1 MYALDSPTYAATA
14 CSRHCRASFCT
25 WRILQG
31 ESPGVSTHAYGHFS
45 VFVSKLLTL
54 KADSTGILTVHRTCP
69 LGRGRCLKQ
78 RPLPICEQSQEKKG
92 ENFQMRRLVSALKDE
107 QRQRDLDSRGA
118 TPVMLP
124 SYTNQRPP
132 HVKHSKY

>member
-1 MYALDSPTYAATA
+1 MLRLHALVTA
-14 CSRHCRASFCT
+14 EPVSVRGESF
-25 WRILQG
+25 R